1 MTTLEQLSKILEK
14 HYKIDPTG
22 LDPHAPLQ
30 QLGID
35 SLGMVELLFFI
46 EDEFHVHLPTDAPL
60 LPTLADA
67 VVYID
72 DLIAKQHAE
81 GVTLGAAT
89 PTQPK
94 APPLA

>member
-1 MTTLEQLSKILEK
+1 MTTLEQLSRILVQ

-46 EDEFHVHLPTDAPL
+46 EDEFHIRLPTDAPL

-67 VVYID
+67 VIYID
-72 DLIAKQHAE
+72 DLIAKQHTE
-81 GVTLGAAT
+81 GVTPGAA
-89 PTQPK
+89 PTQRK
-94 APPLA
+94 APPPA

>member
-1 MTTLEQLSKILEK
+1 MTTLEQLSKILIQ

-46 EDEFHVHLPTDAPL
+46 EDEFHVQLPSDAPL

-67 VVYID
+67 VLYID
-72 DLIAKQHAE
+72 ALIAKQHAQS
-81 GVTLGAAT
+81 AT
-89 PTQPK
+89 PGAVATQPK
-94 APPLA
+94 VPPAA